1 MARSRTRLPQ
11 QLPEPVQRD
20 LLRLAEHAP
29 EILKFLEETKADS
42 PSVST
47 TKFSRPLAERLNLS
61 VRDAQRLL
69 FAFQNLQQIDQET
82 DREKTFTIVAD
93 RFAPDEREKWIAQ
106 RTVLISIFSLLDA
119 DHPAVIS
126 MKAARLAHSHER
138 IFMNAEIIT
147 DLRPVFTSKGDKI
160 LNMVV
165 QHTLVLTQ
173 HDNQHHDSDFHF
185 VMDAQDILTLKT
197 ACERAILKAQVLKDS
212 LADEPWVTEVLSDD
226 AET

>member
-1 MARSRTRLPQ
+1 LARSHARLPQ
-11 QLPEPVQRD
+11 QLPELVQRD

-29 EILKFLEETKADS
+29 DILKFLEGTKADS

-47 TKFSRPLAERLNLS
+47 RKFSRPLAERLGLS
-61 VRDAQRLL
+61 VRDADRLL

-82 DREKTFTIVAD
+82 DREKTFEIVAD
-93 RFAPDEREKWIAQ
+93 RLASDGREKWLAQ
-106 RTVLISIFSLLDA
+106 RTVILSIFALLDE

-126 MKAARLAHSHER
+126 IKAARLSHSYER
-138 IFMNAEIIT
+138 IFVNAEIIT
-147 DLRPVFTSKGDKI
+147 DIRPVFTSKGDKI

-165 QHTLVLTQ
+165 QHKLVVTE
-173 HDNQHHDSDFHF
+173 HDNQHHDLDLHF

-197 ACERAILKAQVLKDS
+197 ACERAIQKAQVLKDS
-212 LADEPWVTEVLSDD
+212 LANVPWVTEVLSED